1 MLFGAMIGQT
11 ITDLFSMDKNQ
22 DGNISRFEAMQ
33 AILGLGG
40 RLTLTLPKLDIQKAL
55 EEFKTGG
62 SEARE
67 AAMDELRANFD
78 LPDEELEALIE
89 DTTILI
95 EKYISTGTE
104 LYGETVDLIGR
115 YKVRYATPEVP
126 AEFALPPAA

>member
-33 AILGLGG
+33 
-40 RLTLTLPKLDIQKAL
+40 
-55 EEFKTGG
+55 
-62 SEARE
+62 
-67 AAMDELRANFD
+67 ANFD

-115 YKVRYATPEVP
+115 YKVRYATTEVP